1 MKNHKNT
8 IIHLLVILCI
18 MITGCKTASNSAT
31 PASLKPL
38 PTSFADVRDSSSI
51 ASINWKTFFRDSL
64 LVGLIDTALKNNLDL
79 LLASQRIEMARAQ
92 VRASKGMLLPTI
104 NAYLSAG
111 QSKYGL
117 YTMDGAG
124 NITTDIT
131 PGQIVPI
138 HLPDYYMGLQTSWEL
153 DVWGKLRNKKRAAIA
168 RYLGSVEGRNWAVT
182 QLVSEL
188 ASSYY
193 ELLALDSEL
202 EIIRET
208 IKLQENALEII
219 TVQKRAAS
227 VNELAV
233 EQFEAQLL
241 ASKSMEIEL
250 LQKIIENES
259 RINLLIG
266 GFPKTIV
273 RSKVLFDREV
283 PDQMKVGIPSDLLKN
298 RPDIQQAAYELVASK
313 ADLRA
318 AKAAFYPS
326 FNINGTLGFQA
337 FNPSFLL
344 TSPESMAYRLFGS
357 LTAPLINRSAIQASF
372 NTAKANQVES
382 MYNYQKS
389 VINAYVEVYNEMA
402 NLKNLKQIRDL
413 KDREVKVL
421 TKSTNTSTQLFRT
434 GNATYLE
441 VLLAQRNALV
451 SKTQLVDV
459 KKRQFEAQINIYKAL
474 GGGWR

>member
-1 MKNHKNT
+1 MKIYRK
-8 IIHLLVILCI
+8 VILSI
-18 MITGCKTASNSAT
+18 GLLITVICASCKASKVAAQAVT
-31 PASLKPL
+31 LKPL
-38 PTSFADVRDSSSI
+38 PTSYGEVKDSSNTATI
-51 ASINWKTFFRDSL
+51 DWKSFFSDST

-79 LLASQRIEMARAQ
+79 LAASQRIEMARANL
-92 VRASKGMLLPTI
+92 RSSKGLLLPTV

-138 HLPDYYMGLQTSWEL
+138 HLPDYYTGLQTSWEV
-153 DVWGKLRNKKRAAIA
+153 DIWGKLRNKKRAAIS
-168 RYLGSVEGRNWAVT
+168 RYLASIEGRNWAIT
-182 QLVSEL
+182 QLVAEI
-188 ASSYY
+188 ATTYY

-202 EIIRET
+202 DIIKET

-250 LQKIIENES
+250 LQRIIENES
-259 RINLLIG
+259 KLNYLIG
-266 GFPKTIV
+266 GFPKPV
-273 RSKVLFDREV
+273 LRNAKLFDRDIS
-283 PDQMKVGIPSDLLKN
+283 DQFKVGVPSDLLKN
-298 RPDIQQAAYELVASK
+298 RPDIQQASYEILASK
-313 ADLRA
+313 ADLKA

-326 FNINGTLGFQA
+326 FTINGALGFQA
-337 FNPSFLL
+337 FNTAFLFTTPQSL
-344 TSPESMAYRLFGS
+344 AYRLFGT

-389 VINAYVEVYNEMA
+389 IINAYIEVYNEIA
-402 NLKNLKQIRDL
+402 NLRNLKQIHEL

-421 TKSTNTSTQLFRT
+421 SRSTGTSTQLFKT
-434 GNATYLE
+434 GKATYLE
-441 VLLAQRNALV
+441 VLLAQRNALI

-459 KKRQFEAQINIYKAL
+459 KKRQFDAQINIYKAL

>member
-1 MKNHKNT
+1 MGL
-8 IIHLLVILCI
+8 LLVVIA
-18 MITGCKTASNSAT
+18 MSCKSSKVASQ
-31 PASLKPL
+31 PVSLKPL
-38 PTSFADVRDSSSI
+38 PASFGEVKDSSSI
-51 ASINWKTFFRDSL
+51 VKIDWKSFFSDAT

-79 LLASQRIEMARAQ
+79 LVASQRIEMARAN
-92 VRASKGMLLPTI
+92 VRSSKGLLLPTV

-138 HLPDYYMGLQTSWEL
+138 HLPDYYTGLQTSLEL
-153 DVWGKLRNKKRAAIA
+153 DVWGKLRNKKRAAMA
-168 RYLGSVEGRNWAVT
+168 RYLASVEGRNWVVT
-182 QLVSEL
+182 QLVAEI
-188 ASSYY
+188 ATTYY

-202 EIIRET
+202 EIVRET

-219 TVQKRAAS
+219 NVQKRAAS

-250 LQKIIENES
+250 LQSIVENEN
-259 RINLLIG
+259 RINLLMG
-266 GFPKTIV
+266 GFPKP
-273 RSKVLFDREV
+273 VLRNKELFAKEM
-283 PDQMKVGIPSDLLKN
+283 PDQVKVGIPSDLLKN
-298 RPDIQQAAYELVASK
+298 RPDIQEAAYELIASK
-313 ADLRA
+313 ADLKA

-326 FNINGTLGFQA
+326 FNINGALGLQA
-337 FNPSFLL
+337 FNTAFLF
-344 TSPESMAYRLFGS
+344 TTPESMAYRLFGS
-357 LTAPLINRSAIQASF
+357 LTAPLINRSAIEASF
-372 NTAKANQVES
+372 RTAKANQVEA
-382 MYNYQKS
+382 MYTYQKT
-389 VINAYVEVYNEMA
+389 VINAYVEVYNEIVK
-402 NLKNLKQIRDL
+402 LRNLKQIHDL
-413 KDREVKVL
+413 KDKEVKVL
-421 TKSTNTSTQLFRT
+421 SKSTGTSTQLFRT

-459 KKRQFEAQINIYKAL
+459 KKRQFDAQINIYKAL